1 MNNKNKTKWL
11 VTLTFGVLMAVPT
24 MISYAGVTGK
34 KAVAFG
40 AMNATGPG
48 VKSGD
53 GVEQKQQN
61 HVLQGIA
68 VDVSYDVTRFH
79 CQLGQ
84 EILLWWKDLQEI
96 QRPHK
101 VEQSQKICTIK

>member
-53 GVEQKQQN
+53 AVEQKQQN
-61 HVLQGIA
+61 HVLQGVA
-68 VDVSYDVTRFH
+68 VDCGGRICKKF
-79 CQLGQ
+79 
-84 EILLWWKDLQEI
+84 KD
-96 QRPHK
+96 
-101 VEQSQKICTIK
+101 CTKWSKARKSVQ